1 MNLDQMI
8 CSLSR
13 LGAGACLIALAGA
26 AQATG
31 PLSERCTVAT
41 LKGSYG
47 YSVTGA
53 LTAGPSAG
61 PFAAVGRFTFDGLG
75 TFQNV
80 RTISRNG
87 TILPQV
93 AGTGTYTVNTDC
105 TGSVVFTD
113 GGVVTL
119 GTDLVIDDR
128 GDGIRMIATSPGT
141 VLVVSGRK
149 QFPRPF

>member
-1 MNLDQMI
+1 MNA
-8 CSLSR
+8 R
-13 LGAGACLIALAGA
+13 KNATRALAGLLA
-26 AQATG
+26 AAALTSVQAQGG
-31 PLSERCTVAT
+31 PPERCSTAT
-41 LKGSYG
+41 LKGGYG
-47 YSVTGA
+47 YTVTGA
-53 LTAGPSAG
+53 LTAGPNAG

-93 AGTGTYTVNTDC
+93 AGVGTYVVNGDC
-105 TGSVVFTD
+105 TGSITFTD

-119 GTDLVIDDR
+119 ATDLVIDDD

-141 VLVVSGRK
+141 ALVVSGRK
-149 QFPRPF
+149 QDSRGK